1 MKPIIL
7 IATAALLLPTF
18 SKAATATFL
27 PTGAGVWNDAAN
39 WSSGVIPNNDTPTVG
54 TLWDVTI
61 PIPASNSGNATIAIS
76 TSTSIRDLQF
86 ESAVLTQT
94 TGSGDALGCSHYL
107 LLNANL
113 TTTGNVSLVFQN
125 APASGRLYI
134 GGPGT
139 WINRGTVN
147 VPDSVPPS
155 LGYLNNRLTVSADID
170 NYGSMMFSEFGE
182 VYFERVSTDER
193 SSYTGRSGSLISL
206 SSYYLTN
213 FDSLVLEQGAT
224 MSISAPS
231 HVSRFGTFF
240 GGGNGDMAFVA
251 GIASLH
257 GNVIANANSC
267 FGLQFINGVDLSGT
281 WTIMPNVDPYYN
293 TFGEPSGLRSQSI
306 TISAPFVLNGGGRI
320 MVGGLITSITDPVP
334 ALSISSGASIT
345 IAAGTTW
352 QQAFDPQ
359 EITGGDIKVHGIY
372 HLGYGGSIVLKSGGR
387 IVVENGG
394 RFKDFSLDDWG
405 DNMTQC
411 TIADGGELRIKSGG
425 TINLHRPIVITG
437 TGRFINEGN
446 MSIGDC
452 TNYTLSGGTSSGTI
466 TVPMC
471 SSLSLVDF
479 TLSGGAVENHGTLTI
494 SNTDFRDAS
503 YHGFAGSLF
512 NASEDNSEIAMSTFM
527 LDTGAALNVTQTG
540 SGFIKEV
547 TGAVGLHGSISVAP
561 NSVLAVV
568 GQGAVALSGNWVVAE
583 GSVIDNQGYQ
593 GQTITAPLTVS
604 GGNGEYSGFTG
615 LKLGGDTTIAPGA
628 SLTIGAGTKW
638 QLLGGDGSLSGGDAH
653 VFGMFDVDGGP
664 YSVKNGGRILIEN
677 GGILQTYDPLNFPF
691 SVDSGGELRIET
703 GGVLSGPVAVN
714 GTGILVIEG
723 ALSVPAGASIAMTGG
738 GTSSGTI
745 TVPVGSSLSLGN
757 FTLAA
762 GAVLNNSGTV
772 SFDGAVTS
780 ANPLSV
786 TGTIAGSG
794 SLTISEMTI
803 TSGTLSPGNSPGT
816 LTINGALSLTPA
828 TVLEFDLGTAS
839 DKVVVTG
846 NGSKSVVLD
855 GTLNI
860 TAGAGFGIGS
870 YTLFDYAG
878 LGAGAVDNGI
888 TFGTMPAGYQY
899 YVEVNEGQR
908 KVLLH
913 VVNTL
918 PSLPAWKLAQLG
930 NVNAPDSGDPDGDG
944 LSTLA
949 EYGLGLLAGTPDIS
963 GRPHP
968 SAFDFA
974 EGRRMRLWVQ
984 RDPARNDVT
993 VDVEA
998 APSLA
1003 GPWTIVASSA
1013 LGAPFT
1019 GPGYVGGDSALP
1031 GLKTVEIRDVE
1042 NMTGATERFL
1052 RVKVTH

>member
-7 IATAALLLPTF
+7 ITTAALLLPTF

-76 TSTSIRDLQF
+76 TSTSTRDLQF

-94 TGSGDALGCSHYL
+94 TGAGDALGCSHYL

-293 TFGEPSGLRSQSI
+293 TFGEPSGLRSQNI

-320 MVGGLITSITDPVP
+320 MVGGQTGSITDPVSE
-334 ALSISSGASIT
+334 LSISSGASIA

-372 HLGYGGSIVLKSGGR
+372 HLGYGGSIVLKAGGR
-387 IVVENGG
+387 IVVESGG
-394 RFKDFSLDDWG
+394 RFTDYSLEDGGG
-405 DNMTQC
+405 DMPGC
-411 TIADGGELRIKSGG
+411 TIGSGGELRIKSGG
-425 TINLHRPIVITG
+425 IFDAHKPIVITG
-437 TGRFINEGN
+437 TGQFINEGN
-446 MSIGDC
+446 VSIPAG
-452 TNYTLSGGTSSGTI
+452 TNYAFSSGTSTGTI
-466 TVPMC
+466 TVPM
-471 SSLSLVDF
+471 
-479 TLSGGAVENHGTLTI
+479 
-494 SNTDFRDAS
+494 
-503 YHGFAGSLF
+503 
-512 NASEDNSEIAMSTFM
+512 
-527 LDTGAALNVTQTG
+527 
-540 SGFIKEV
+540 
-547 TGAVGLHGSISVAP
+547 
-561 NSVLAVV
+561 
-568 GQGAVALSGNWVVAE
+568 
-583 GSVIDNQGYQ
+583 
-593 GQTITAPLTVS
+593 
-604 GGNGEYSGFTG
+604 
-615 LKLGGDTTIAPGA
+615 
-628 SLTIGAGTKW
+628 
-638 QLLGGDGSLSGGDAH
+638 
-653 VFGMFDVDGGP
+653 
-664 YSVKNGGRILIEN
+664 
-677 GGILQTYDPLNFPF
+677 
-691 SVDSGGELRIET
+691 
-703 GGVLSGPVAVN
+703 
-714 GTGILVIEG
+714 
-723 ALSVPAGASIAMTGG
+723 
-738 GTSSGTI
+738 
-745 TVPVGSSLSLGN
+745 GSSLSLGN

-762 GAVLNNSGTV
+762 GAVLNNSGSV

-794 SLTISEMTI
+794 SLTISELTI

-828 TVLEFDLGTAS
+828 TVLEFDLGTAC

-860 TAGAGFGIGS
+860 TAGAGFGTGS
-870 YTLFDYAG
+870 YTLFEYAG
-878 LGAGAVDNGI
+878 VGAGAVDNGI
-888 TFGTMPAGYQY
+888 TFGAMPAGYQY
-899 YVEVNEGQR
+899 YIEVNEGQR

-974 EGRRMRLWVQ
+974 EGRRMRLLVQ
-984 RDPARNDVT
+984 RDPTRNDVI

-998 APSLA
+998 APGVA

-1013 LGAPFT
+1013 LGAPFI
-1019 GPGYVGGDSALP
+1019 GPGYVGGDNALP

-1042 NMTGATERFL
+1042 NMTNAAKRFL